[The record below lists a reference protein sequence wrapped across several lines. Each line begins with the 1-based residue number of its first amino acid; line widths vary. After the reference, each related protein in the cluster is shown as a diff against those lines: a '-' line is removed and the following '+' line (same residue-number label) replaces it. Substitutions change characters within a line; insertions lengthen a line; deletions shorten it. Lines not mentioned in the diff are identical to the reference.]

1 MIYTVE
7 NTVLAGKT
15 ARVFVNGNE
24 VFFVIR
30 ADTAKG
36 VVIYMPQPARVKK
49 NSDYI
54 YTRKLRGLVTVEL
67 SSAAKIQDNR
77 YPERLEK

>member
-24 VFFVIR
+24 VFFVTR

-36 VVIYMPQPARVKK
+36 VVIYIPQPPRAKK
-49 NSDYI
+49 NSDEI

-77 YPERLEK
+77 YPERLDK